1 MFKDFKESEH
11 QNQPHPPNP
20 NKHDIPTFIWLQ
32 MYACIHPHNDENQEL
47 LALKKFSNNEM
58 CVDSAGR
65 EKI

>member
-1 MFKDFKESEH
+1 MFKQFKESEN

-20 NKHDIPTFIWLQ
+20 NKHDIPTFIWS
-32 MYACIHPHNDENQEL
+32 HDDENQEL
-47 LALKKFSNNEM
+47 LALKKFNNKEM